1 MRFRNTKNV
10 AKKKFSSWRLFNHSK
25 CKHLG
30 RRNIKMKKKW
40 RGEKKNTEENQY
52 FFLLATEPEMLT
64 KA

>member
-1 MRFRNTKNV
+1 
-10 AKKKFSSWRLFNHSK
+10 
-25 CKHLG
+25 
-30 RRNIKMKKKW
+30 MKKKW